1 MVATY
6 RQQSDPTLAR
16 MAQPRNFGT
25 PPFER
30 ALRILGNRGIRAG
43 AITAHRVDWNMRKI
57 GYGEV
62 SDRTVRW
69 WNRRDPDL
77 PERLIRMGEA
87 QPGDFPQWA
96 REFLQ
101 PPEDRASMAQ
111 DSPESSRTTVQT
123 VAVVAFVGWSIYQIA
138 RAIFSG
144 TDSTSR
150 SSQPLPSRRRG
161 LGRLNRRNA
170 RQP

>member
-1 MVATY
+1 MR
-6 RQQSDPTLAR
+6 RQSNPPLAR
-16 MAQPRNFGT
+16 MAQPRSFGT
-25 PPFER
+25 PAFER
-30 ALRILGNRGIRAG
+30 ALRILGNRGVKAG
-43 AITAHRVDWNMRKI
+43 AITTGGVDWKMREI

-62 SDRTVRW
+62 ADRTVRW
-69 WNRRDPDL
+69 WNERDPSL

-87 QPGDFPQWA
+87 KSSDFPQWA
-96 REFLQ
+96 REFLKQ
-101 PPEDRASMAQ
+101 PDDQAPMAQ
-111 DSPESSRTTVQT
+111 DLRYSGRTTAQSVIGK
-123 VAVVAFVGWSIYQIA
+123 VILGWSIYQIA

-161 LGRLNRRNA
+161 FGRLNRRNA